1 MNHDTYSPID
11 VLSSP
16 AESILLSIPAESE
29 LAVSYLPISVALQ
42 LPSPKRG
49 KDRSFRLHGYVA
61 ADSFSRLCSCSVPLP
76 LSSIPQ
82 HHLLVRYDPFTH
94 INESK
99 D

>member
-49 KDRSFRLHGYVA
+49 K
-61 ADSFSRLCSCSVPLP
+61 
-76 LSSIPQ
+76 
-82 HHLLVRYDPFTH
+82 
-94 INESK
+94 E
-99 D
+99 